1 MSLKYKLL
9 ITLLVIGLTPALII
23 STWSLYVANKNFESQ
38 TFGQLVALREVKK
51 AAVIDYID
59 TRVEQ
64 ANSLAKSKTIIDA
77 TVELSLAF
85 ENVSIQTLEG
95 RDKTELQSTL
105 SDYYNTNFKPRL
117 LESDPAAKES
127 ASIYKLTENI
137 SYNGQ
142 LLQRDYLVNNQAAVG
157 EKHRLKQADT
167 GRDYDRLHGQ
177 IHPYLTDL
185 LERFGYYDIFLIDAD
200 SGNII
205 YSVYKEVDFATSLRD
220 GPYADSGLAKAYKQA
235 LNKTPDG
242 EATVI
247 DFSRYLP
254 SYNAP
259 AGFVGVPLFDQG
271 ILVGVL
277 AFQFPID
284 RLNSIMLER
293 SGLGETGETY
303 LVGSDR
309 LMRSDSYRDPANK
322 TVYASFSN
330 PLLGKVETR
339 SVDRALAGESGID
352 TITNS
357 EGELVLSAYEPLTL
371 HGLEWAI
378 ITEMEEAEACAAY
391 YDLRDVMFTL
401 AAVVVVLI
409 CAITMFIA
417 NGILKPLGGEPST
430 MQRIASNIANGDL
443 SEEFEMHES
452 SGGVYLSMHQMATSL
467 KAMLTRISDA
477 ALLQSNASQH
487 LMEVTSDTDRSV
499 NQQRQ
504 NTDQVAN
511 AMNELSTT
519 VTEVTKSTN
528 EAAEAA
534 LLAQDKVTNSVKQ
547 VTNVSG
553 EIREL
558 SDGLNNSREK
568 ISSLNN
574 SADNISNI
582 LTTITSISERTN
594 LLALNAAIE
603 AARAGEQGRGF
614 AVVADEV
621 RALASSTKESTEEV
635 SQMIE
640 VLQKDALETREV
652 MEHGI
657 EHAEHIADYAVKTT
671 ESLKVASQS
680 VDVIADI
687 TTQIATVAEEQHS
700 VTEEINR
707 NIQEISM
714 MSIEAERSVHQ
725 ISESSGQL
733 DKLSNS
739 LEAMVGEFK
748 VASS

>member
-9 ITLLVIGLTPALII
+9 ITLLVIGLTPAIII
-23 STWSLYVANKNFESQ
+23 SAWSLNVANSNFEKQ
-38 TFGQLVALREVKK
+38 TFSQLIALREVKK
-51 AAVIDYID
+51 SAVIEYLN

-64 ANSLAKSKTIIDA
+64 ANSLANNQSIIDA
-77 TVELSLAF
+77 TTAFTNAFHQISLDSNNTSEADIDRTLSNYYQ
-85 ENVSIQTLEG
+85 ENFI
-95 RDKTELQSTL
+95 STL
-105 SDYYNTNFKPRL
+105 TEKS
-117 LESDPAAKES
+117 PATKGEVTS
-127 ASIYKLTENI
+127 LQLTRDI
-137 SYNGQ
+137 SSSGK
-142 LLQRDYLVNNQAAVG
+142 LLQLDYIVNNQAQVG
-157 EKHRLKQADT
+157 NKDSQIRSS
-167 GRDYDRLHGQ
+167 RNSNYDDVHES
-177 IHPYLTDL
+177 IHPYLKDL
-185 LERFGYYDIFLIDAD
+185 LDRFGYYDIFLLDID

-205 YSVYKEVDFATSLRD
+205 YSVFKEVDYGTSMID
-220 GPYADSGLAKAYKQA
+220 GPYANSGLAKAFKEAKSASRTQGA
-235 LNKTPDG
+235 SLVDFTP
-242 EATVI
+242 
-247 DFSRYLP
+247 YLP

-259 AGFVGVPLFDQG
+259 AGFIAVPIFDKG
-271 ILVGVL
+271 IKVGVL

-284 RLNSIMLER
+284 RLNMIMSER

-303 LVGSDR
+303 LVGGDK
-309 LMRSDSYRDPANK
+309 LMRSDSFLDPTNRS
-322 TVYASFSN
+322 VNASFAR
-330 PLLGKVETR
+330 PETGR
-339 SVDRALAGESGID
+339 VNTDSVRKALNGESGIGAIFD
-352 TITNS
+352 YNET
-357 EGELVLSAYEPLTL
+357 LVLSAYEPLSV
-371 HGLEWAI
+371 HGLNWAI
-378 ITEMEEAEACAAY
+378 ITEIDEQEACAAFY
-391 YDLRDVMFTL
+391 ELRDIMLTL
-401 AAVVVVLI
+401 SGIVVLCI
-409 CAITMFIA
+409 FAVATFITKSIM
-417 NGILKPLGGEPST
+417 KPLGGEPSA

-443 SEEFEMHES
+443 SEDLEIHES
-452 SGGVYLSMHQMATSL
+452 AGGVYLSMHQMATSL
-467 KAMLTRISDA
+467 KEMLIKISDA
-477 ALLQSNASQH
+477 ALQQSTASQQ

-504 NTDQVAN
+504 STDQVAN
-511 AMNELSTT
+511 AMNELSST
-519 VTEVTKSTN
+519 VAEVTKSTN

-534 LLAQDKVTNSVKQ
+534 VLAQEKVTTSYRQ

-553 EIREL
+553 EIRQL

-568 ISSLNN
+568 ITRLNS

-621 RALASSTKESTEEV
+621 RSLASSTKESSEEV

-640 VLQKDALETREV
+640 VLQRDAIETKEV

-657 EHAEHIADYAVKTT
+657 EHAEHVADYALKTT
-671 ESLKVASQS
+671 ESLKVASES

-707 NIQEISM
+707 NIQEISL

-733 DKLSNS
+733 DELSNS

-748 VASS
+748 VAST